1 MLQFFVGLPADVRQE
16 KIKNSLKKNLKD
28 AMPKYIYNTRGNLN
42 LAIYIIVSKTLEL
55 TVSVNMLA
63 SVLASN
69 S

>member
-1 MLQFFVGLPADVRQE
+1 
-16 KIKNSLKKNLKD
+16 
-28 AMPKYIYNTRGNLN
+28 MPKYIYNTRGNLN